1 MVKVNKL
8 KQMKMRKVICPNLLQ
23 ATLLFCKGNFA
34 ELCLWETDLSKISYG
49 IFPLMILLS
58 EKVSMKIVKANIYWG
73 FTKFQSLGST

>member
-8 KQMKMRKVICPNLLQ
+8 KQMKNVICPNLLQ

-34 ELCLWETDLSKISYG
+34 ELCLCELDLSKISYG

-58 EKVSMKIVKANIYWG
+58 EKVSIKIVKVNIYWG